1 MMSLHAPGALPQ
13 TKHAEFWQRVT
24 ARTNHKAPPVRP
36 HGHDEYLPAR
46 SWIDDH
52 FDDYAARPARPAHGR
67 PMPPTQ
73 ALPESQEL
81 PFEEQSPELL
91 RCVSEM
97 LHLQHGQSFAPPAR
111 LPPPQYVPQYTA
123 EAMGIAQASSHG
135 VPAGEPPLRLEEA
148 MRYIS
153 HMELLQQVADVRIQE
168 LDVPPSALASPSGC
182 QKFVSFAEAHSVDES
197 LAASALALDG
207 AFTPPTFK
215 RSFAGRLP
223 PKAPDPLD
231 ASQLSSAST
240 SGGSFDLS
248 SSRYSPHGSAD
259 SSHQSSP
266 AKSRAKLPLRNY
278 PLPPRSLNEVDTKKK
293 SGDLCGMSAPGDS
306 KPKTKYGPDGFPV
319 QGGASRSGDLSALET
334 RSPASLAA
342 LESPPKSQQTVDQ
355 SLSPGTNRGSPKSP
369 GSSPSTRSPQKVK
382 HSSDAACSPISMRS
396 LPQPASSPPHW
407 SGYNITG
414 AGSMSSTSPCGL
426 LSFSDRGAGSLR
438 RPPNPH
444 SKPKGSS
451 CCCGPQKNIPRD
463 TVQSAPVAHTPT
475 GRSPQPGSPAG
486 KQKNLVHSA
495 RC

>member
-1 MMSLHAPGALPQ
+1 
-13 TKHAEFWQRVT
+13 
-24 ARTNHKAPPVRP
+24 
-36 HGHDEYLPAR
+36 
-46 SWIDDH
+46 
-52 FDDYAARPARPAHGR
+52 
-67 PMPPTQ
+67 
-73 ALPESQEL
+73 
-81 PFEEQSPELL
+81 
-91 RCVSEM
+91 
-97 LHLQHGQSFAPPAR
+97 
-111 LPPPQYVPQYTA
+111 
-123 EAMGIAQASSHG
+123 
-135 VPAGEPPLRLEEA
+135 

-153 HMELLQQVADVRIQE
+153 HMEKPKVSAIRRPLLQMDFGSKDKYLHSGTFPHSHDSEELLQQVADVRIQE

>member
-1 MMSLHAPGALPQ
+1 LMSLHAPGALPQ

-36 HGHDEYLPAR
+36 YGHDEYLPAR

>member
-1 MMSLHAPGALPQ
+1 MVLMSLHAPGAPPQ

-52 FDDYAARPARPAHGR
+52 FDDYTARPARPAHGR
-67 PMPPTQ
+67 PTPPTQ
-73 ALPESQEL
+73 ALPESREL

-97 LHLQHGQSFAPPAR
+97 LHLQHGQSFTPPPR
-111 LPPPQYVPQYTA
+111 LPPPQYAPQYA
-123 EAMGIAQASSHG
+123 DEAMGIAQASTHG
-135 VPAGEPPLRLEEA
+135 GPARAPPLRLEEA
-148 MRYIS
+148 MRHIA
-153 HMELLQQVADVRIQE
+153 HME
-168 LDVPPSALASPSGC
+168 LDVPPSALAPPSGC

-231 ASQLSSAST
+231 ASPLSSAST

-248 SSRYSPHGSAD
+248 SARYTPHESAD

-278 PLPPRSLNEVDTKKK
+278 PLPPRSLNEVSTKKK
-293 SGDLCGMSAPGDS
+293 SGDLCGMSGPGDS
-306 KPKTKYGPDGFPV
+306 KPKSKYGPDGFPV
-319 QGGASRSGDLSALET
+319 QGGGSRSVDLSALEP

-342 LESPPKSQQTVDQ
+342 LGSPPKSQQTVDQ
-355 SLSPGTNRGSPKSP
+355 SLSPVTNRGSPKSP
-369 GSSPSTRSPQKVK
+369 GSSPSPRSPQKVK
-382 HSSDAACSPISMRS
+382 HSSDAACSPMSTRS
-396 LPQPASSPPHW
+396 SPQPASSPPLW

-414 AGSMSSTSPCGL
+414 AGSMSLTSPHGS

-438 RPPNPH
+438 RPPSPH
-444 SKPKGSS
+444 SKPKGST
-451 CCCGPQKNIPRD
+451 CCGPQKNIPRD

-486 KQKNLVHSA
+486 QQKNPVHSA